1 MMTSKSTAVGAP
13 LKAKELGW
21 MTHLIPTLEAE
32 IQKNPS
38 AESPSCQCSTP
49 QLPQSSDFAGLK
61 SRHMNFSELANCEQ
75 PTHWTAP
82 PPGTAWMISTEQR
95 IKSALLS

>member
-1 MMTSKSTAVGAP
+1 MTSKSTAVGAP

-49 QLPQSSDFAGLK
+49 QLPQSSDFAGLSLQTAS
-61 SRHMNFSELANCEQ
+61 SRRIGLLHHLERRDDFDRAEDKKC
-75 PTHWTAP
+75 PTVLV
-82 PPGTAWMISTEQR
+82 S
-95 IKSALLS
+95 